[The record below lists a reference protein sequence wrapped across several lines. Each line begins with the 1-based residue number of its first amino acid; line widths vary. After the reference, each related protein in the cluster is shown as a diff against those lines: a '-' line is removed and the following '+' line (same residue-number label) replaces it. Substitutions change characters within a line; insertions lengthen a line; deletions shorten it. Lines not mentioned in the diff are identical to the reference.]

1 MIKNKLDNYFTDNL
15 IKEIKRDITLRFN
28 VDVKIEY
35 KKNKVKLFNNNA
47 YTEVIILAKPRHY
60 KNYTKIISF
69 CKGDAF
75 NNLTYLKSAE
85 KSYIRDL
92 IKELDKEDK
101 WVK

>member
-1 MIKNKLDNYFTDNL
+1 MIKNKLDNYFTNNL
-15 IKEIKRDITLRFN
+15 IKEIKRDINLYFN
-28 VDVKIEY
+28 FDVKVEY

-47 YTEVIILAKPRHY
+47 YTEVIILAKPIHY

-75 NNLTYLKSAE
+75 NHLTYLKNAE
-85 KSYIRDL
+85 KSYIKDC
-92 IKELDKEDK
+92 IKEIDKEDK

>member
-15 IKEIKRDITLRFN
+15 IKEIKRDITSRFN

-35 KKNKVKLFNNNA
+35 KKNKVKLFNNNS
-47 YTEVIILAKPRHY
+47 YTEVIILAKPINY
-60 KNYTKIISF
+60 ENYTEITSF

-75 NNLTYLKSAE
+75 NHLTYLRSAE
-85 KSYIRDL
+85 RNYIRAFIRKLNKKDM
-92 IKELDKEDK
+92 

>member
-1 MIKNKLDNYFTDNL
+1 MIKNKLDNYFTNNL

-47 YTEVIILAKPRHY
+47 YTEVIILAKP

-75 NNLTYLKSAE
+75 NHLTYLKSAE
-85 KSYIRDL
+85 KSYIQDL
-92 IKELDKEDK
+92 IKKLDKEDK